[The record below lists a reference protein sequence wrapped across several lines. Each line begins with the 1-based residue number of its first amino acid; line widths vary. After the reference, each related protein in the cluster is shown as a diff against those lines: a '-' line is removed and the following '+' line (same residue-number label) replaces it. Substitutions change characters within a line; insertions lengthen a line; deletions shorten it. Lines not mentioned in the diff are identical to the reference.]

1 MNSGTRGPPL
11 SPVGREV
18 RAPGLPHWGSV
29 YMWPSM
35 VPMLP
40 YLPLAGPGTF
50 GWGWGLG
57 LGLPW
62 GVTGHGQ
69 WLLWWGRRH
78 LVRVGGL
85 GDFVTRGPSAGSG
98 CSKAP
103 P

>member
-1 MNSGTRGPPL
+1 MNSGPEGRPSAPWGGRSGPL
-11 SPVGREV
+11 GSPIG
-18 RAPGLPHWGSV
+18 AL

-50 GWGWGLG
+50 GWGWDLG